1 MAALPPPRL
10 YDMLC
15 RGVVQVSK
23 KVQVWGRLGGG
34 SGEGSEW
41 KRGGGEVCNIRPL
54 YLGCVV
60 CVARRGGRLDTRLIA
75 IVLVEWGTFLKMAE
89 AANWYYHHKP
99 QTPNPKPL

>member
-1 MAALPPPRL
+1 MCVRGVIHGCLGPPTRL

-41 KRGGGEVCNIRPL
+41 KRGGGEGCMI
-54 YLGCVV
+54 YLC
-60 CVARRGGRLDTRLIA
+60 I
-75 IVLVEWGTFLKMAE
+75 
-89 AANWYYHHKP
+89 
-99 QTPNPKPL
+99 